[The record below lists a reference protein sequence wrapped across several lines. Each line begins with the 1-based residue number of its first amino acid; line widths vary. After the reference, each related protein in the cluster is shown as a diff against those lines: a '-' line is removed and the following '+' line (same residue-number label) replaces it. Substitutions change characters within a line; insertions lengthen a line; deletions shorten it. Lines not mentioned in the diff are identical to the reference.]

1 MKPEIAVI
9 GGGYAGLACAVAL
22 ARSGRVRV
30 TVFESGRVLGGRAR
44 VVARPDTPLDNG
56 QHLLIGAY
64 TRTLGLLRAVGVSPT
79 VFESLPLT
87 LAYPDGFCL
96 RAARLPAPLHLAL
109 GILRATGMDW
119 ADRRAAARLVRH
131 LKQRRWI
138 VSPDRPV
145 ANLLLDAGQ
154 TRTMRERV
162 WEPLCVAALNT
173 PVREASAQVFANVL
187 RDSLAAGAS
196 ASEMLIPRVDL
207 SELFP
212 VPATRW
218 LGRRGHTTRTSDP
231 IKGIRLED
239 GAFWLDGGPTWA
251 GYTQVVIATAPY
263 HAGALL
269 AGFDALAGLVRSL
282 AGLTYQP
289 TTTVYLK
296 LESAPPMAYPLM
308 GLTGGPAQWLFDR
321 HQSGGPPGLL
331 AAVISARGEHDA
343 LSHAELELAVQRQ
356 LEHAFGR
363 LPSVEWIQ
371 TIAEKR
377 ATFACTPGLER
388 PGNATPVDGLWLA
401 GDYTRGPYPAT
412 IEGAV
417 RSGEAAASGVLSR
430 LR

>member
-9 GGGYAGLACAVAL
+9 GGGYAGIACAVAL
-22 ARSGRVRV
+22 ARSEKVRV

-64 TRTLGLLRAVGVSPT
+64 THTLGLLRSVGVSPG
-79 VFESLPLT
+79 VFESLPMT

-96 RAARLPAPLHLAL
+96 RAARLPAPLHLAI
-109 GILRATGMDW
+109 GILRARGMSW
-119 ADRRAAARLVRH
+119 ADRRAAARLIRY
-131 LKQRRWI
+131 LKQRNWTLT
-138 VSPDRPV
+138 PDRPV

-154 TRTMRERV
+154 TPTMRSRI

-196 ASEMLIPRVDL
+196 ASELLIPRVDL
-207 SELFP
+207 SELLP

-218 LGRRGHTTRTSDP
+218 LGRRGHTIRTSDP
-231 IKGIRLED
+231 IKGIRHED

-251 GYTQVVIATAPY
+251 GYNQVVVATAPY
-263 HAGALL
+263 HANALL
-269 AGFDALAGLVRSL
+269 EGFAPLAPLVRQLASL
-282 AGLTYQP
+282 AYQP
-289 TTTVYLK
+289 TITVYLK
-296 LESAPPMAYPLM
+296 YEQAPPMPYPMM
-308 GLTGGPAQWLFDR
+308 GLVGGPAQWLFDR
-321 HQSGGPPGLL
+321 HQAGGPPGLV
-331 AAVISARGEHDA
+331 AAVISGGGEHEA

-356 LEHAFGR
+356 LEGAFGKM
-363 LPSVEWIQ
+363 PPVEWIQ

-377 ATFACTPGLER
+377 ATFACTPGLAR
-388 PGNATPVDGLWLA
+388 PDNRSAVEGLWLA

-417 RSGEAAASGVLSR
+417 RSGQAAARGVLET
-430 LR
+430 LG